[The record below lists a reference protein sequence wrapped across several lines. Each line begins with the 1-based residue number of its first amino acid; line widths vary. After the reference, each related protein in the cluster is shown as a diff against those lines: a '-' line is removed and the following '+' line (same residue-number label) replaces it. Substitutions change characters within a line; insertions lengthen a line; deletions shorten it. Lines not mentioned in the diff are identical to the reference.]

1 MDGMPSATGVVGLVI
16 DEVAFDVEAGKIR
29 ELARA
34 TFTGDAV
41 HRGAEAAAAAGFP
54 APLATATHV
63 VVAGHYRDQG
73 AFVDRLGLALDRVVV
88 GGVTWTYE
96 RPLVAGDSLR
106 GSRRVTGD
114 RHHDGGRG
122 GRMRILTLET
132 RYVDAAGELAVSVE
146 ETIIERGA
154 PA

>member
-1 MDGMPSATGVVGLVI
+1 MEGMRSSVGVVGLVI

-34 TFTGDAV
+34 TFTGDPV
-41 HRGAEAAAAAGFP
+41 HVEAQAAAEAGFP
-54 APLATATHV
+54 ASLATATHV

-73 AFVDRLGLALDRVVV
+73 AFVERLGLALERVVV

-96 RPLVAGDSLR
+96 RPLLAGDSLR
-106 GSRRVTGD
+106 GTRRVTGD
-114 RHHDGGRG
+114 QEREGGRG
-122 GRMRILTLET
+122 GRMRIITLET
-132 RYVDAAGELAVSVE
+132 SYVDQHGELAVSVK